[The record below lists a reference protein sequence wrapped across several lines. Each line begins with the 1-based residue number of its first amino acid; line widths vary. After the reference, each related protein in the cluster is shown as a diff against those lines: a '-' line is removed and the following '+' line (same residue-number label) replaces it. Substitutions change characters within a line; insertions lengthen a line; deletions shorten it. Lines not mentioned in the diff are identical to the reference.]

1 MQIMFNVEIK
11 GVPVSVGDTLY
22 CVEFG
27 ELKEVSVDEISV
39 LVTKDN
45 TFCNICVVYET
56 EIGECSSS
64 IHPDEII
71 IETRY
76 EDVDDTSKIT
86 CDYYTDK
93 SVAQKVLEFR
103 RSKYNG

>member
-1 MQIMFNVEIK
+1 MQVMFNVEIT
-11 GVPVSVGDTLY
+11 GVPVGVGDTLY
-22 CVEFG
+22 CIGFG
-27 ELKEVSVDEISV
+27 KLKEVTVDELSV
-39 LVTKDN
+39 LVTREN
-45 TFCNICVVYET
+45 TFCNICCVYE
-56 EIGECSSS
+56 IDMGECSSS

-76 EDVDDTSKIT
+76 EDVDDTSKTT

-103 RSKYNG
+103 RSKYKG